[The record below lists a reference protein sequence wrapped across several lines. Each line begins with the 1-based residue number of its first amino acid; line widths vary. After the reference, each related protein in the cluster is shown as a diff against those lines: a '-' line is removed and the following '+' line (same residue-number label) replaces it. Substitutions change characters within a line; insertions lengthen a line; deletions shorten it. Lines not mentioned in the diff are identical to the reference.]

1 MTTVNLREFI
11 IRSNLLASIAAGDHS
26 AFKGFLSE
34 GRGGVSLLVDEPV
47 CFVLGGLVTTG
58 QKASTH
64 SAPHEW
70 GPSYQVRPKRRVAIL
85 HLQLW
90 LHVITTHVGG
100 LASESVYN
108 KNIGCFQCK

>member
-11 IRSNLLASIAAGDHS
+11 IRSNLLASIAAHPHS
-26 AFKGFLSE
+26 ALKDFFSE
-34 GRGGVSLLVDEPV
+34 GRGGVNLLVDELV

-58 QKASTH
+58 QKASAQ

-70 GPSYQVRPKRRVAIL
+70 GPLHQVRPKRRVAIL

-90 LHVITTHVGG
+90 LHVIATHVGG

-108 KNIGCFQCK
+108 KNIRCFQCK